1 MTITFMLISKKS
13 NNMFRHSHL
22 RKCIVI
28 FFFLPFTNVF
38 AQGEIQYISY
48 DSISKIVFI
57 DKSIEDAEI
66 ESYDIVV
73 INSHLK
79 DTTTLCRNVLYVD
92 SSAVELIGSQ
102 FFFISHENLIVYNME
117 TAICD
122 TIFRTIDGLNI
133 NAFCLI
139 PENLAV
145 VASVNY
151 KTEDITFSVLDLTFN
166 KILWNC
172 NINETNVGLEYL
184 RITMQGAG
192 SDCIDV
198 STNQYDYCISL
209 SEEICK
215 KKN

>member
-1 MTITFMLISKKS
+1 
-13 NNMFRHSHL
+13 MFRHSHL

-102 FFFISHENLIVYNME
+102 FYFISHENLIVYNME

-122 TIFRTIDGLNI
+122 TIFKTIDGLNI

-139 PENLAV
+139 SENLAV

-151 KTEDITFSVLDLTFN
+151 KTEDITFSVLNLTFK
-166 KILWNC
+166 KILWDC

-184 RITMQGAG
+184 RITMRKTC
-192 SDCIDV
+192 SDYVDV
-198 STNQYDYCISL
+198 STNQCNYSISL
-209 SEEICK
+209 SEGICR